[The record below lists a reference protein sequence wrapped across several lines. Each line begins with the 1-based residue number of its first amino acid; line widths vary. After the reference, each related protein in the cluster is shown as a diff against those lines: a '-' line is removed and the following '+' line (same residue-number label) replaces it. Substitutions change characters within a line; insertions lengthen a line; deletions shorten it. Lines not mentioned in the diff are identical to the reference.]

1 MSTSDDATAPLRDVQ
16 AARRQ
21 AQLAL
26 AESQETLEL
35 FINSVTD
42 YALFLLDP
50 QGHVLSWNSGAQQ
63 IKGYQPG
70 EILGRHFS
78 LFYSPEE
85 QAQGRPEHNLL
96 HAQAEGRFEDEG
108 WRVRK
113 DGTRFWANVVITAL
127 RDKKGVLRGF
137 GKVTR
142 DLTERKRAEEA
153 LRASEERFR
162 LLVDSAQ
169 DYAIFMLDPTGHIL
183 TWNRGAQRIKGY
195 EVSEILGQ
203 HFSRFYPPED
213 VAAGKPAWE
222 LQVASTKGRLEDEGW
237 RVRKDGTRF
246 WANVI
251 ITALRDEKGILRGFG
266 KVTRDLTER
275 KRAEEALRQSNVTLE
290 QRVATRTAELQR
302 SLEDLQQFAHIVAH
316 DLQEPLRMVTSFVQL
331 LAQRYQDRLDTNA
344 GEYIGYAVEGTQ
356 RMYQLLQ
363 DLLAYARLE
372 AGQDVRTPINLE
384 RVVADTLKILQPA
397 LTESGATVTH
407 GPLPT
412 VVAESKQVGQVVQN
426 LLSNALK
433 FRGPEA
439 PRIHLWA
446 QQQGD
451 KWVIA
456 VQDNG
461 IGIEPQHVE
470 RIFGMFQRLHSREA
484 YPGTGMGLAIC
495 RKIVERHGGRI
506 WVESTPSQGATFFFT
521 LPVL

>member
-1 MSTSDDATAPLRDVQ
+1 MSTSDDATASLRDKQ

-21 AQLAL
+21 AQLTL
-26 AESQETLEL
+26 VESQETLKL

-50 QGHVLSWNSGAQQ
+50 QGYVLSWNRGAQR

-78 LFYSPEE
+78 LFYPPEE

-96 HAQAEGRFEDEG
+96 NAQTEGRF
-108 WRVRK
+108 
-113 DGTRFWANVVITAL
+113 
-127 RDKKGVLRGF
+127 
-137 GKVTR
+137 
-142 DLTERKRAEEA
+142 
-153 LRASEERFR
+153 
-162 LLVDSAQ
+162 
-169 DYAIFMLDPTGHIL
+169 
-183 TWNRGAQRIKGY
+183 
-195 EVSEILGQ
+195 
-203 HFSRFYPPED
+203 
-213 VAAGKPAWE
+213 
-222 LQVASTKGRLEDEGW
+222 EDEGW

-275 KRAEEALRQSNVTLE
+275 KRAEEALRQANVTLE

-331 LAQRYQDRLDTNA
+331 LAQRYQGRLDTDA

-372 AGQDVRTPINLE
+372 AGEHPRAPTDLE
-384 RVVADTLKILQPA
+384 QVVADTLKILQPA

-412 VVAESKQVGQVVQN
+412 VVAESRQIGQVVQN

-446 QQQGD
+446 QQQGGE
-451 KWVIA
+451 WVIA

-495 RKIVERHGGRI
+495 KKIVERHGGRI
-506 WVESTPSQGATFFFT
+506 WVESTPGQGATFFFT
-521 LPVL
+521 LPMLCGKSGVG

>member
-1 MSTSDDATAPLRDVQ
+1 MSTSDDATAARRDIQ

-21 AQLAL
+21 VQLAL
-26 AESQETLEL
+26 VESQETLEI

-50 QGHVLSWNSGAQQ
+50 QGHVLSWNSGAQR

-78 LFYSPEE
+78 LFYPPED

-96 HAQAEGRFEDEG
+96 RAQAEGR
-108 WRVRK
+108 
-113 DGTRFWANVVITAL
+113 
-127 RDKKGVLRGF
+127 
-137 GKVTR
+137 
-142 DLTERKRAEEA
+142 
-153 LRASEERFR
+153 S
-162 LLVDSAQ
+162 
-169 DYAIFMLDPTGHIL
+169 
-183 TWNRGAQRIKGY
+183 
-195 EVSEILGQ
+195 
-203 HFSRFYPPED
+203 
-213 VAAGKPAWE
+213 
-222 LQVASTKGRLEDEGW
+222 EDEGW

-251 ITALRDEKGILRGFG
+251 ITALRDKKGVLCGFG

-275 KRAEEALRQSNVTLE
+275 KRAEEALRQANATLE
-290 QRVATRTAELQR
+290 QRVVTRTAELQR

-331 LAQRYQDRLDTNA
+331 LAQRYQGRLDTDA

-372 AGQDVRTPINLE
+372 AGQHTRAPTDLE
-384 RVVADTLKILQPA
+384 QVVADTLKILQPA

-407 GPLPT
+407 GSLPT
-412 VVAESKQVGQVVQN
+412 VVAESRQIGQVVQN

-433 FRGPEA
+433 FRRPEA

-451 KWVIA
+451 EWVIA

-461 IGIEPQHVE
+461 IGIEPRHAE
-470 RIFGMFQRLHSREA
+470 RIFGMFQRLHPREA

-521 LPVL
+521 LPMFCGKSGVE

>member
-1 MSTSDDATAPLRDVQ
+1 MSTSDDATAPLRDIQ

-26 AESQETLEL
+26 AESQETLGL

-50 QGHVLSWNSGAQQ
+50 QGHVLSWNSGAQR

-127 RDKKGVLRGF
+127 RDKRGVLRGF

-142 DLTERKRAEEA
+142 DLTERKRADEA

-162 LLVDSAQ
+162 LLVESAQ
-169 DYAIFMLDPTGHIL
+169 DYAIFMLDPTGCIL

-222 LQVASTKGRLEDEGW
+222 LQVASTEGRFEDEGW
-237 RVRKDGTRF
+237 QVRKDGTRF
-246 WANVI
+246 WANVV

-275 KRAEEALRQSNVTLE
+275 KRTEEALRQANATLE
-290 QRVATRTAELQR
+290 QRVTIRTVELQR

-331 LAQRYQDRLDTNA
+331 
-344 GEYIGYAVEGTQ
+344 
-356 RMYQLLQ
+356 
-363 DLLAYARLE
+363 
-372 AGQDVRTPINLE
+372 
-384 RVVADTLKILQPA
+384 
-397 LTESGATVTH
+397 
-407 GPLPT
+407 GPNPT
-412 VVAESKQVGQVVQN
+412 
-426 LLSNALK
+426 LLS
-433 FRGPEA
+433 
-439 PRIHLWA
+439 
-446 QQQGD
+446 
-451 KWVIA
+451 
-456 VQDNG
+456 
-461 IGIEPQHVE
+461 
-470 RIFGMFQRLHSREA
+470 
-484 YPGTGMGLAIC
+484 
-495 RKIVERHGGRI
+495 
-506 WVESTPSQGATFFFT
+506 
-521 LPVL
+521 